1 MKLFTKLALVSAVAV
16 SGSAMAME
24 SMDDS
29 ALSSTTGQ
37 DGISIGLG
45 LSKIAIQDLYI
56 HDNDGLAAG
65 TTFAGVEAAK
75 QQAAHDLAY
84 KNVDQSA
91 IAAAYLTG
99 KPAVN
104 TDAPV
109 AGSAYALIFNKY
121 QAATGATNAAANT
134 YAAAYNTGLAA
145 ANYAGVTAATA
156 YAGVQNSEIGATG
169 NAGAIIISG
178 NGTVGSVNQ
187 ADGIVITANSADL
200 LASHNLAD
208 ITIDTDGG
216 AGANGEN
223 AFLNIGAKV
232 SGLQIDVGNI
242 SVGRSN
248 GQAVAA
254 TGTARG
260 LAGTKQ
266 KNLIL
271 SGLSLTTG
279 VMNANIQLGNTPQG
293 AMIVLNGSMTNGL
306 TIKKLGIVDSAG
318 DGQITIGELRI
329 TDANS
334 ANLSTNASVGVTKDG
349 IRINAMREASSMYI
363 KGLNV
368 TGTGSFKGTT
378 PNFVA
383 DTNKSIGDIEISN
396 MRVFNGAA
404 ATAKGA
410 IITIAGH

>member
-37 DGISIGLG
+37 DGISIGIG
-45 LSKIAIQDLYI
+45 ISKVAIENLYI
-56 HDNDGLAAG
+56 HDNDGLATG
-65 TTFAGVEAAK
+65 STFAGVAAAK
-75 QQAAHDLAY
+75 KQNAHDVAY
-84 KNVDQSA
+84 NGVDQTA

-99 KPAVN
+99 APAQS
-104 TDAPV
+104 TDAPA

-156 YAGVQNSEIGATG
+156 YAGAQTDIIGGTG

-178 NGTVGSVNQ
+178 NSTAGSVNEN
-187 ADGIVITANSADL
+187 DGIVITANTAAL

-216 AGANGEN
+216 TGTNGED

-293 AMIVLNGSMTNGL
+293 AMIVLNGTMNKGL
-306 TIKKLGIVDSAG
+306 TISKLGIVDSAG

-349 IRINAMREASSMYI
+349 IRINAMRDASSMYI

-368 TGTGSFKGTT
+368 TGTGSFATNT
-378 PNFVA
+378 FVA

-404 ATAKGA
+404 ATAPGA